1 MTITDEN
8 APSLAMPPAAGT
20 VEGPTF
26 PTRSERRRLRKVA
39 AWVVGCGILIG
50 AAGGYVT
57 VHMASEP
64 AVGVR
69 ARSADSARL
78 QAQADAYFA
87 QQAATVRARSADSA
101 RLQAQADAYFA
112 QPAATVRARSA
123 DSARLQAQADAYFAE

>member
-1 MTITDEN
+1 
-8 APSLAMPPAAGT
+8 
-20 VEGPTF
+20 
-26 PTRSERRRLRKVA
+26 
-39 AWVVGCGILIG
+39 LIG

-69 ARSADSARL
+69 AGSADSARL

-112 QPAATVRARSA
+112 
-123 DSARLQAQADAYFAE
+123 E

>member
-1 MTITDEN
+1 VAGATHEQPGVDVTITDEN
-8 APSLAMPPAAGT
+8 ARPLAMPPAART

-57 VHMASEP
+57 VHIASEP
-64 AVGVR
+64 AVG
-69 ARSADSARL
+69 
-78 QAQADAYFA
+78 
-87 QQAATVRARSADSA
+87 VRARSADSA

>member
-1 MTITDEN
+1 
-8 APSLAMPPAAGT
+8 
-20 VEGPTF
+20 
-26 PTRSERRRLRKVA
+26 
-39 AWVVGCGILIG
+39 
-50 AAGGYVT
+50 
-57 VHMASEP
+57 MASEP

-112 QPAATVRARSA
+112 
-123 DSARLQAQADAYFAE
+123 E